1 MDEAGFYRVDQDGIF
16 HRARWVRAPDYSLDW
31 QDKDTYTYPTPGGW
45 MWFETR
51 DEATDYFNLPQGTP
65 WFGETPEGE
74 Q

>member
-1 MDEAGFYRVDQDGIF
+1 MEAGFYRVDQDGVF

-31 QDKDTYTYPTPGGW
+31 EDKDSYTYPTPGGW

-51 DEATDYFNLPQGTP
+51 NEACEHFGLPEDTP
-65 WFGETPEGE
+65 WFGEEVSA